1 MDAVIIIFVKIR
13 TTHTHAQYTHKY
25 TQTHTQIHSHANTH
39 THTHTHA
46 HTHTHTTTHNTGTST
61 PPFSPLR
68 YEVQCSLTEEQ
79 QDLPQ
84 GSLLIFR
91 PQRLEHTLHL
101 TLEHPPGQAP
111 QLGDQR
117 PLAAQ
122 AHQYLRSHLLEGGG
136 AQVVHGAG
144 EARLVDAGLV

>member
-1 MDAVIIIFVKIR
+1 MHN
-13 TTHTHAQYTHKY
+13 THTNIHKPTHKY
-25 TQTHTQIHSHANTH
+25 TAMQTH

-84 GSLLIFR
+84 GSHLIFR
-91 PQRLEHTLHL
+91 HQRLEHTLHL

-122 AHQYLRSHLLEGGG
+122 AHQYLRSHLFEGGC